1 VRFLL
6 VVLALRLLYLAQLHA
21 SPLGGFL
28 LGDLRVYHERAR
40 QILAGDLVGG
50 APPFYG
56 STLYPYILAAIYAL
70 AGARPAAAQM
80 VQVLLGTLAC
90 YLIWRLG
97 AEIFDARRALVAA
110 VIAGLYGPFVFAEGQ
125 ILMISWSVFAV
136 VAALLAAA
144 RYARTGRAGTALLC
158 GLACGLGAA
167 DKPNLMLLAATIP
180 FGWWFAARPAA
191 GPSPAPATPSAG
203 MERSGAGTLLRGVSA
218 LGAGIAAVLLPV
230 MARNVVATQGDFL
243 ISASSGVNMAIGN
256 GPRSDGTFREPWS
269 DRAHETLRLYDLG
282 EASVHFASQAL
293 GRPLTAKQADDYWR
307 GEASTYVR
315 QHPLGA
321 FRLLGRKLLLLVNHA
336 EIPNVLDFEFFRSR
350 FAALR
355 MFPAGFWLVG
365 PLGLVGAALAI
376 ARRDRRTMAPAL
388 FLVLYGASVALLFVC
403 DRFRLPAAPV
413 LILFAADALVALY
426 DAVRE
431 GRWLLVRPLMAGLV
445 PLAVI
450 IGLPLVHY
458 NHGRDHWM
466 VAQALEAEG
475 QPEAAV
481 AEYRAALAEDPS
493 MGEVW
498 NNQARLLIRLGR
510 YPEAEESLRQ
520 AVGAAPG
527 LAYPHQGLADL
538 MRLKALA
545 DRQHA
550 RGSIDEAMQEYRRA
564 LEIDPS
570 LVDAW
575 LSLARL
581 HYDRGETAL
590 ARALLLK
597 GKSLNSG
604 VLRFDEILREIGDA
618 SGAPPSR
625 VRR

>member
-1 VRFLL
+1 MRFLL

-28 LGDLRVYHERAR
+28 LGDLRIYHERAQ
-40 QILAGDLVGG
+40 QILAGDVVGS

-56 STLYPYILAAIYAL
+56 STLYPYMLAAIDAI
-70 AGARPAAAQM
+70 AGARPVAAQL
-80 VQVLLGTLAC
+80 VQVLLGALTC

-97 AEIFDARRALVAA
+97 TEIFDGRRALVAA

-125 ILMISWSVFAV
+125 ILMISWTVFAV

-144 RYARTGRAGTALLC
+144 RFARTGRAGTALLC

-167 DKPNLMLLAATIP
+167 DKPNLLVLAATIP
-180 FGWWFAARPAA
+180 FGWWLAGRTARH
-191 GPSPAPATPSAG
+191 PSPELAPPSAG
-203 MERSGAGTLLRGVSA
+203 MERSGAGTLLRGLLA

-230 MARNVVATQGDFL
+230 MARNASATRGDFL
-243 ISASSGVNMAIGN
+243 ISASSGVNLAIGN

-282 EASVHFASQAL
+282 EGSVHFASLAL
-293 GRPLTAKQADDYWR
+293 GRALSAREADDYWR
-307 GEASTYVR
+307 EETLAYVA
-315 QHPLGA
+315 QHPLA
-321 FRLLGRKLLLLVNHA
+321 ALRLLGRKILLLVNHA
-336 EIPNVLDFEFFRSR
+336 EIPNVLDFGFFRSQ

-365 PLGLVGAALAI
+365 PLGLVGAGLAI
-376 ARRDRRTMAPAL
+376 ARRDRRTLAPAL

-413 LILFAADALVALY
+413 LILFAADTLVALY
-426 DAVRE
+426 DGLRE
-431 GRWLLVRPLMAGLV
+431 RRWALVRPLLAGLV

-450 IGLPLVHY
+450 TGLPLVHY

-466 VAQALEAEG
+466 VAQALEAQG
-475 QPEAAV
+475 QPEAAI
-481 AEYRAALAEDPS
+481 AAYRAALAEDPS

-510 YPEAEESLRQ
+510 YPEAEESLRR
-520 AVGAAPG
+520 VVEVAPG

-538 MRLKALA
+538 MRQKALA
-545 DRQHA
+545 DRGHA
-550 RGSIDEAMQEYRRA
+550 RESIDEAMQEYRRA

-581 HYDRGETAL
+581 HYDRGETVE
-590 ARALLLK
+590 ARDLLLK
-597 GKSLNSG
+597 GKALNSG
-604 VLRFDEILREIGDA
+604 VPRFDDILRDIG
-618 SGAPPSR
+618 GAAQGAAR
-625 VRR
+625 IRR